1 MNQSLIISLLTIVF
15 AWGCPQLSWAET
27 VLEKVQR
34 TGVFTA
40 GVRQDAV
47 PFSYTD
53 ENNEL
58 EGYAVDLI
66 ELIHQR
72 LETELNQSIRLELK
86 PVTVDERFPMVQNGT
101 VDLLCS
107 ATSITPEREQLVD
120 FSIPFFTSGI
130 QLLVRQADVNR
141 LDPTRFSEAQIQ
153 GIEPENVRIGFIQ
166 GTTADSDFRPIYPEA
181 KWQPIENRAEGVR
194 RLMNQELDGIA
205 SDGILLLGEVWQ
217 QGNDLNQFSLVPQQ
231 PLSFENYGCI
241 FPKENPQFSEVVNQT
256 ITSEENQ
263 QLWHQWFHR
272 ETGKFPYQQFMNSEN
287 RN

>member
-1 MNQSLIISLLTIVF
+1 MNQPLIIALLTIIF

-40 GVRQDAV
+40 GVRPDAV

-53 ENNEL
+53 ESNEL

-66 ELIHQR
+66 ELIHRR
-72 LETELNQSIRLELK
+72 LETELNQSIRLELQA
-86 PVTVDERFPMVQNGT
+86 VTVNERFAMVQNGS

-107 ATSITPEREQLVD
+107 ATSITPEREKRVD

-130 QLLVRQADVNR
+130 QLLVRAADATR
-141 LDPTRFSEAQIQ
+141 LDPTQFSEAQIQ
-153 GIEPENVRIGFIQ
+153 AIEPGNVKIGLIQ

-181 KWQPIENRAEGVR
+181 TWQPIENRSEGVR
-194 RLMNQELDGIA
+194 RLISQEIDGIA
-205 SDGILLLGEVWQ
+205 SDGILLLGEVWR

-231 PLSFENYGCI
+231 PLTFENYGCI
-241 FPKENPQFSEVVNQT
+241 FPKENLQFSEVVNQT

-263 QLWHQWFHR
+263 QLWHQWFDR
-272 ETGKFPYQQFMNSEN
+272 ETGRFPYQQFMNSET